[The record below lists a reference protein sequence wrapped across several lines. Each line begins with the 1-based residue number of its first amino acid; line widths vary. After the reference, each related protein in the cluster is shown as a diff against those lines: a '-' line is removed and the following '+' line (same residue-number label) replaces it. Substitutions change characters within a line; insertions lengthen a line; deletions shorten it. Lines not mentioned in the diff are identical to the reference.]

1 MIPAQRAQLQEIV
14 VEANL
19 GRAFKDLDD
28 LGRRM
33 ETFATYYA
41 EKSRQVPRGALPA
54 KPVSLDSV
62 LIEYRS
68 NPYRVEVLLQALAFS
83 CTPEMLAMIWM
94 SGLGCNIQK
103 LTLEYERGDEWR
115 RSRSRA
121 VLTIELRLL
130 DGTILPFQSTEVWD
144 LAVLRFVG
152 LAKADD
158 DPELSG
164 FYPLRLP
171 AASDQR

>member
-1 MIPAQRAQLQEIV
+1 MIPEPRAELQEIV
-14 VEANL
+14 NEANL
-19 GRAFKDLDD
+19 GRIFKNLDD

-33 ETFATYYA
+33 EAFATRYA
-41 EKSRQVPRGALPA
+41 EKSRQVAQGALPA

-62 LIEYRS
+62 LAEYRS
-68 NPYRVEVLLQALAFS
+68 NPYRVEVLLQAMAFS

-94 SGLGCNIQK
+94 SGLGCNIKK
-103 LTLEYERGDEWR
+103 LTLEYERGDE
-115 RSRSRA
+115 SPGSA

-130 DGTILPFQSTEVWD
+130 DGSILAFRSTEVWD

-164 FYPLRLP
+164 FYPLPLP
-171 AASDQR
+171 AASG